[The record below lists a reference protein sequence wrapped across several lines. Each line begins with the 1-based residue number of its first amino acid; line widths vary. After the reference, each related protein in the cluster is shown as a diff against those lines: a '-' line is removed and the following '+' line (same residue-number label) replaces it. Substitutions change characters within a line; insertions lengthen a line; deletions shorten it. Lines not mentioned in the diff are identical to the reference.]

1 MDAHVQLGGIILW
14 LRANGTDMGEL
25 WVQYGVV
32 VVDAMEMVY

>member
-1 MDAHVQLGGIILW
+1 MDAQVQLGGVIW

-32 VVDAMEMVY
+32 DAMEMVY